1 MAIPWEKLF
10 MKKKSIYKI
19 TNKINGKVYVGQA
32 IHPQKR

>member
-10 MKKKSIYKI
+10 MKKSIYKI
-19 TNKINGKVYVGQA
+19 TNKINGKVYVGQS